1 VKTGSTVAAVVLV
14 ALLCAVSLA
23 AQSGPAGYS
32 VVESG
37 TVPLRAYVGD
47 TVELRVRLRLDAQ
60 VMRTLEAPKKLP
72 SASWLEV
79 RQVRVSLLGGREW
92 EVRILY
98 VSFAPGQ
105 AALPP
110 LDLRAITLA
119 ALQVHTASILAER
132 KLERPA
138 PPREQLALPGTARR
152 LALAVLAAVAGPA
165 AAIFAG
171 VRAVRLAK
179 RLAARRRASLPGSR
193 FRRALRRLRGQLDSL
208 GPRRFYIELTAALR
222 AYIEARH
229 GVRASAATTRELRSG
244 LAALSGHAATGAPTQ
259 ALEDLARLLERGD
272 VVKFGG
278 EAAGGAGPAELA
290 EAADRAESCVQGLE
304 AAAGND

>member
-1 VKTGSTVAAVVLV
+1 VKTRPTVAAVVLA
-14 ALLCAVSLA
+14 ALVCAVPLA
-23 AQSGPAGYS
+23 AQSGTAGYS

-60 VMRTLEAPKKLP
+60 VTRALEAPKKLP
-72 SASWLEV
+72 SASWLEI
-79 RQVRVSLLGGREW
+79 RQVRVLLLGGREW
-92 EVRILY
+92 EVRIRY

-105 AALPP
+105 AALPS

-119 ALQVHTASILAER
+119 GLQVHTASILAER

-138 PPREQLALPGTARR
+138 PPRDQLALPGTARR
-152 LALAVLAAVAGPA
+152 LALTALAAVACPVA
-165 AAIFAG
+165 AVFAG
-171 VRAVRLAK
+171 MRAARFAR
-179 RLAARRRASLPGSR
+179 RLAARRRAALPGNR

-229 GVRASAATTRELRSG
+229 RVRASAATTRELRSS
-244 LAALSGHAATGAPTQ
+244 LAALSATGAPAQ

-278 EAAGGAGPAELA
+278 EAAGGAGTAELA

-304 AAAGND
+304 AAAGNV